1 MTVTASNALLHFYV
15 CSGVDIDLSD
25 LVFEDFVLI
34 NFIDLEGPK
43 VFWSTIS
50 DQFLRS
56 IDISLVFFLTLAYRE
71 LELGRPKVGAAND

>member
-50 DQFLRS
+50 D
-56 IDISLVFFLTLAYRE
+56 
-71 LELGRPKVGAAND
+71 